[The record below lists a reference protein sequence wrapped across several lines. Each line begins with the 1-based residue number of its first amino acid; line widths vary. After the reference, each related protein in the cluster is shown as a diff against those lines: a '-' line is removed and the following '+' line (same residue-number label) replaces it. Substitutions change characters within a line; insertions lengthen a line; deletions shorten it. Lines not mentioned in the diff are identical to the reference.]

1 MDVGASFGL
10 WMKQRRKTLDLTQ
23 RALADLAGCSPATIE
38 KIEADERRP
47 SLQLAGLLADALEV
61 PEAERADF
69 LKVARGGRSVDRL
82 AGIPFA
88 LQRPRT
94 SNLPISPTP
103 LVGRQPELAEIARLL
118 KDADCRLLTLV
129 GPGGIG
135 KTRLAL
141 QAATN
146 QQANYPYGA
155 HFVSLVGVSAPEFVP
170 AAVAESLG
178 LTFSGPTPPKNQLL
192 QYLNEKK
199 LLLVLDN
206 FEHLLSSVDLVIEL
220 LNQACDVKMLVTSR
234 EPLGVQGEWLLE
246 VQGLP
251 VPRTL
256 SGDLEANSAVNLFTG
271 SLRRAGL
278 ERPQGAKDLG
288 AVVEICR
295 LLGGMPLGIELAASW
310 ARVLGYGEIAEEI
323 RRNID
328 FLAVN
333 MHGVPERHR
342 SLRAVFGHSW
352 ELLDS
357 QEQRV
362 LQRLSTFR
370 GGFTR
375 QAAEFVADA
384 SLSLLANLV
393 TKSLVSRTSSER
405 YELHEAVRQFAAA
418 HLASSSELRLIR
430 GRHCEYYLSMLRDQE
445 QPLKSAAQ
453 RETIRR
459 LTREFDNIREAWTW
473 AVENEKLELIH
484 HALRCLGWFC
494 DIVGWLQEG
503 IDQIDSA
510 VCVLREKSAGNRVN
524 QGTLGLALTQQ
535 GVLHFRQ
542 GYFDQA
548 VKVFEDSLTWLRP
561 VEDPGLLTD
570 ALVWS
575 GVLLNLCGAIE
586 QSQAHLEEGLAC
598 AQAVGDRW
606 FTAYAIFG
614 LGYVAS
620 LVGRYEAGYEQMLTS
635 LAQWRELGDPSCLS
649 IGLNFISP
657 TAVGLGYLD
666 EAEAFSNES
675 LSWTTQVGDRWGMG
689 TAYRNL
695 GLIALAR
702 GDLVEARSILHKSLG
717 IFSEVVT
724 GWDIVLTLDYLGR
737 VSLAAGEHGEAESL
751 FIDALRTA
759 LEVQT
764 IPLAMSI
771 LVGLARL
778 QMQAQALEEALF
790 LASFVLQ
797 NPASIQETK
806 DAANELAA
814 AAQARLSPEAVE
826 KAGKRAAGLPLD
838 SLAALIF
845 TGQLKSGLANTIPIP

>member
-1 MDVGASFGL
+1 
-10 WMKQRRKTLDLTQ
+10 MKQRRKTLDLTQ
-23 RALADLAGCSPATIE
+23 HALADLASCSTATIE

-47 SLQLAGLLADALEV
+47 SLQLAELLARALEI
-61 PEAERADF
+61 PEPEQADF
-69 LKVARGGRSVDRL
+69 LRVARGDRSVDRL
-82 AGIPFA
+82 AGIPFIPQQPPA
-88 LQRPRT
+88 
-94 SNLPISPTP
+94 SNLPVSPTP
-103 LVGRQPELAEIARLL
+103 LVGRRPELAEIGRLL
-118 KDADCRLLTLV
+118 ADGDCRLLTLV

-141 QAATN
+141 QAATDH
-146 QQANYPYGA
+146 QADYPDGA
-155 HFVSLVGVSAPEFVP
+155 YFVPLVGVSAPEFVP
-170 AAVAESLG
+170 PAVAESLA
-178 LTFSGPTPPKNQLL
+178 LTFSGPTPPKNQIL
-192 QYLNEKK
+192 QYLNEKE

-206 FEHLLSSVDLVIEL
+206 FEHLLGSVDLVIEI

-234 EPLGVQGEWLLE
+234 EPLGVQGEWLFE

-271 SLRRAGL
+271 TLRRAGL
-278 ERPQGAKDLG
+278 ERPQGAKELA

-310 ARVLGYGEIAEEI
+310 ARVVGYGEIADEI

-333 MHGVPERHR
+333 MHGIPERHR
-342 SLRAVFGHSW
+342 SLRAVFDHSW
-352 ELLDS
+352 ELLGPE
-357 QEQRV
+357 EQRV
-362 LQRLSTFR
+362 LQRLSVFR

-375 QAAEFVADA
+375 QAAEFVAQA
-384 SLSLLANLV
+384 SLGLLAGLV
-393 TKSLVSRTSSER
+393 TKSLVSRTSDKR
-405 YELHEAVRQFAAA
+405 YELHEAVRQFAAGRM
-418 HLASSSELRLIR
+418 ASSGELGLIR
-430 GRHCEYYLSMLRDQE
+430 DRHCEYYLSMLRDQE

-459 LTREFDNIREAWTW
+459 LAREFDNIREAWTW
-473 AVENEKLELIH
+473 AVENERFELIH

-510 VCVLREKSAGNRVN
+510 VRALRQKAVDNRAN

-548 VKVFEDSLTWLRP
+548 VKVFEDSLSWLRP
-561 VEDPGLLTD
+561 IEDPGLLTD

-586 QSQAHLEEGLAC
+586 QSQAHLEQGLAC
-598 AQAVGDRW
+598 AQEAGDRW

-620 LVGRYEAGYEQMLTS
+620 LVGRYQEGYEQMLAG
-635 LAQWRELGDPSCLS
+635 LARWRELGDPSCIAL
-649 IGLNFISP
+649 GQNFASA
-657 TAVGLGYLD
+657 TAIKLGYLD
-666 EAEAFSNES
+666 EAEAFLNDS
-675 LSWTTQVGDRWGMG
+675 LRSTTQVGDRWGMG
-689 TAYRNL
+689 TAYRGL
-695 GLIALAR
+695 GQVALAR
-702 GDLVEARSILHKSLG
+702 GDLVKARSILEESLG

-737 VSLAAGEHGEAESL
+737 VSLAAGELPEAEYQ
-751 FIDALRTA
+751 FFHALRRA
-759 LEVQT
+759 LEDQT
-764 IPLAMSI
+764 IPLAMGV
-771 LVGLARL
+771 LVGLGRL
-778 QMQAQALEEALF
+778 QLQAQAFEGALL

-797 NPASIQETK
+797 SPASIQETR
-806 DAANELAA
+806 DAADEVVA
-814 AAQARLSPEAVE
+814 AAQVQLSTGAIQ
-826 KAGKRAAGLPLD
+826 KTRKRAAGLSLD
-838 SLAALIF
+838 SLATLIF
-845 TGQLKSGLANTIPIP
+845 SGQLNGGQANTIPPS